1 MGRESKANPR
11 SNDYRG
17 PVGPNY
23 TVGFKVIH
31 APAADWVERNRAA
44 IDAGNPPECPPSDMR
59 IGVML
64 CLLEIIKS
72 PLKMVPDQTMVRPC
86 AVVFSESMDA
96 FEVNKMT
103 PQQLENMDF
112 DVGADGRIIPRGT
125 PLGHAPPSEE
135 IPRRAAKLYEQP
147 GVTEQLA
154 EGFAG
159 GLPNE
164 SPSEEPTEPLR
175 PAPEPEAGEV
185 PR

>member
-1 MGRESKANPR
+1 MSESKHNPR

-17 PVGPNY
+17 KPGPSY

-44 IDAGNPPECPPSDMR
+44 IDAGNAPECPPSDMR
-59 IGVML
+59 IGVMM
-64 CLLEIIKS
+64 CLLEVIKS

-96 FEVNKMT
+96 FEVNKLT

-112 DVGADGRIIPRGT
+112 DVGDDGRVIPRAVKQESCGDC
-125 PLGHAPPSEE
+125 GAPKDSGDHRSCNPRHEAPSDE
-135 IPRRAAKLYEQP
+135 
-147 GVTEQLA
+147 T
-154 EGFAG
+154 
-159 GLPNE
+159 
-164 SPSEEPTEPLR
+164 TDPLR

-185 PR
+185 DR

>member
-1 MGRESKANPR
+1 MGASKQNPR

-31 APAADWVERNRAA
+31 APAADWVERNKAA

-64 CLLEIIKS
+64 CLLEVIKS
-72 PLKMVPDQTMVRPC
+72 PLRMVPDQTMVRPC

-96 FEVNKMT
+96 FDVNKMT

-112 DVGADGRIIPRGT
+112 DVGADGRIIPRVTQPEGALPT
-125 PLGHAPPSEE
+125 QERSEE
-135 IPRRAAKLYEQP
+135 
-147 GVTEQLA
+147 V
-154 EGFAG
+154 
-159 GLPNE
+159 
-164 SPSEEPTEPLR
+164 TEPLR
-175 PAPEPEAGEV
+175 PLDADGGCDGLCSREDGGHRPDCPGRREV
-185 PR
+185 AR

>member
-1 MGRESKANPR
+1 MSESRNNPAS
-11 SNDYRG
+11 SNYRG

-31 APAADWVERNRAA
+31 APAADWVERNREA
-44 IDAGNPPECPPSDMR
+44 IDAGNPPECPPESMR

-96 FEVNKMT
+96 FAVNKMT

-112 DVGADGRIIPRGT
+112 DVGEDGRIIPRVEKQGAIPT
-125 PLGHAPPSEE
+125 VEAPE
-135 IPRRAAKLYEQP
+135 
-147 GVTEQLA
+147 A
-154 EGFAG
+154 E
-159 GLPNE
+159 
-164 SPSEEPTEPLR
+164 STTEPIQVMVT
-175 PAPEPEAGEV
+175 P
-185 PR
+185 